1 MSAHSDLDSTCR
13 ATPWVNSPV
22 KRVLDVVIASLLFTV
37 LLPILLIG
45 AVGVRLTSSGPILFR
60 HVRAG
65 RHGRPISVLKLR
77 TMRQTDVHG
86 PRESSPEDDEARLT
100 PYGRFLR
107 RFSIDELP
115 QLVNVILGDM
125 SIVGPRPL
133 PVPYVERYSASQ
145 RCRLV
150 ARPGLTGLSQ
160 VEVRNAGD
168 WDQKLSLDAE
178 YVSRATMALDIRIFF
193 RTIGTVLRG
202 SGINAAGFATMP
214 EFKREQQSL
223 DR

>member
-1 MSAHSDLDSTCR
+1 MSTLPDLDSECS
-13 ATPWVNSPV
+13 ATSWVNSPV
-22 KRVLDVVIASLLFTV
+22 KRILDVIVASLLFTV
-37 LLPILLIG
+37 LLPVLIIG
-45 AVGVRLTSSGPILFR
+45 AVGVRVSSPGPILFR
-60 HVRAG
+60 HTRAG
-65 RHGRPISVLKLR
+65 RDGRPISVLKLR
-77 TMRQTDVHG
+77 TMRQTDVSG
-86 PRESSPEDDEARLT
+86 PHAPSPEDDEARLT

-115 QLVNVILGDM
+115 QLVNVMRGDM
-125 SIVGPRPL
+125 SIIGPRPL

-145 RCRLV
+145 HCRLV

-168 WDQKLSLDAE
+168 WDQKLSLDAK

-202 SGINAAGFATMP
+202 SGINAPGFATMP
-214 EFKREQQSL
+214 EFKREQQSP

>member
-1 MSAHSDLDSTCR
+1 MSTLSDFEAECH
-13 ATPWVNSPV
+13 ATPWVNSPI
-22 KRVLDVVIASLLFTV
+22 KRVLDVVVASLLV
-37 LLPILLIG
+37 VILLPVLALG
-45 AVGVRLTSSGPILFR
+45 AAGVRLSSPGPILFR
-60 HVRAG
+60 HRRAG

-77 TMRQTDVHG
+77 TMRQSELPG
-86 PRESSPEDDEARLT
+86 PHESSPDDDEARLT

-115 QLVNVILGDM
+115 QLVNVIRGDM

-133 PVPYVERYSASQ
+133 PVDYVERYSASQ

-178 YVSRATMALDIRIFF
+178 YVSRADIPLDIHIFF
-193 RTIGTVLRG
+193 RTVGVVLRG
-202 SGINAAGFATMP
+202 SGINAPGFATMP
-214 EFKREQQSL
+214 EFKREQSSPDQ
-223 DR
+223 

>member
-1 MSAHSDLDSTCR
+1 MSEHSDTQSTCR
-13 ATPWVNSPV
+13 ATSWVNSPI
-22 KRVLDVVIASLLFTV
+22 KRAIEVAVAF
-37 LLPILLIG
+37 LLII
-45 AVGVRLTSSGPILFR
+45 ALMPVLIPAAIGVRISSPGPILFR
-60 HVRAG
+60 HARAG
-65 RHGRPISVLKLR
+65 RNGRPITVLKLR
-77 TMRQTDVHG
+77 TMRPSNLDG
-86 PRESSPEDDEARLT
+86 PHEPSPDDDATRLT

-115 QLVNVILGDM
+115 QLVNVIRGDM
-125 SIVGPRPL
+125 SIIGPRPL
-133 PVPYVERYSASQ
+133 PLQYVDRYTPTQ

-160 VEVRNAGD
+160 VEVRNGGN

-178 YVSRATMALDIRIFF
+178 YVSRANMALDLRIFL

-202 SGINAAGFATMP
+202 SGINAPGFATMP
-214 EFKREQQSL
+214 EFKREQQSP

>member
-1 MSAHSDLDSTCR
+1 MSTLSQLDAECQ
-13 ATPWVNSPV
+13 ATAWVNSPI
-22 KRVLDVVIASLLFTV
+22 KRVLDVLVASLLFMV
-37 LLPILLIG
+37 LLPVLIIG
-45 AVGVRLTSSGPILFR
+45 VLGVRLTSSGPILFR
-60 HVRAG
+60 HARAG

-77 TMRQTDVHG
+77 TMRPTEFPG
-86 PRESSPEDDEARLT
+86 SREPSPEDDEARLT

-115 QLVNVILGDM
+115 QLVNVIRGDM

-133 PVPYVERYSASQ
+133 PIPYVERYSASQ

-168 WDQKLSLDAE
+168 WDQKLSLDAD
-178 YVSRATMALDIRIFF
+178 YVARANMALDIRIFF

-202 SGINAAGFATMP
+202 SGVNAPGFATMP
-214 EFKREQQSL
+214 EFKREQQSP

>member
-1 MSAHSDLDSTCR
+1 MSAHSDPDSECR
-13 ATPWVNSPV
+13 ATSWVNSSV
-22 KRVLDVVIASLLFTV
+22 KRALDVIVASLLFIV
-37 LLPILLIG
+37 LLPVLTIG
-45 AVGVRLTSSGPILFR
+45 AIGVRLTSPGPILFR

-65 RHGRPISVLKLR
+65 RNGRLISVLKLR
-77 TMRQTDVHG
+77 TMRHTEAHG
-86 PRESSPEDDEARLT
+86 PHEPSPEDDEARLT

-107 RFSIDELP
+107 RFSIDEVP
-115 QLVNVILGDM
+115 QLVNVIRGDM
-125 SIVGPRPL
+125 SIIGPRPL

-168 WDQKLSLDAE
+168 WDQKLSLDAD

-193 RTIGTVLRG
+193 RTLGVVLRG
-202 SGINAAGFATMP
+202 SGINAPGFATMP
-214 EFKREQQSL
+214 EFKREQPSPDQ
-223 DR
+223 